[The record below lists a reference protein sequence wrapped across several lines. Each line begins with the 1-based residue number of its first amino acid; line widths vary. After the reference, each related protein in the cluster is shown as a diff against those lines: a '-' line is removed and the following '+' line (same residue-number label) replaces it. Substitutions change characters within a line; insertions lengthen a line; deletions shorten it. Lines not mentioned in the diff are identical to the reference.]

1 MHPSFS
7 HVSTAQVAL
16 RTSSF
21 NIYRQSSVSMDT
33 EGRLFHTVL
42 YKGLEYLWTV
52 VLLEVLEPHRCQGQL
67 YT

>member
-1 MHPSFS
+1 MHPAFS

-16 RTSSF
+16 RASSF
-21 NIYRQSSVSMDT
+21 SIYRQPSTSMDT

-52 VLLEVLEPHRCQGQL
+52 VSLEVLEPHRYQGQL